1 MAKVD
6 VSDVEIAGTDSVRG
20 YLRASIESWRTLG
33 WIWRELLSFQ
43 GRSRLLQM
51 AFWATT
57 RNLVLLL
64 FPYFLSTTAVYA
76 TVGNY
81 VAAREEA
88 LYLLG
93 AIVASHLIRL
103 LQDYGL
109 EGGVLN
115 MIVYLDLGLNQRF
128 FDKSLAQHR
137 SKTNMLDA
145 ANVEKARGRAWE
157 TVGMLLWQ
165 GTDAL
170 TQIGAASMFL
180 WLMCPRAGVV
190 MSLTVF
196 LFLVSMIFLNRK
208 VLEVGAELDRD
219 ERLLNMR
226 RSDLWEHARLVI
238 WADAIDREVER
249 LFTRANTI
257 TDRLRKLW
265 IPYITTAGLR
275 GLLVGVVVAL
285 LILRAV
291 SWVEQGILSADLLI
305 PVGIWALQLAA
316 GLEQVR
322 GLDRMINWNT
332 PTIRA
337 MRETLETPN
346 DVPEHPEAVPV
357 GDGDLPIDISGVS
370 YSYVSGRQVLHNVSF
385 SLKPGERVA
394 LVGKS
399 GSGKTTIARLL
410 MREMDPSEGSIC
422 VGGEDLRRI
431 MRAGWRSV
439 AGHIPQE
446 AQVISDTIRANLLF
460 TLHPATAAAWTD
472 EALWK
477 VLESVELGDRERLEN
492 GLDTVLGKRG
502 IDLSGGE
509 RQRLMVARAL
519 VKRPR
524 FLIVDEATSSLDGET
539 EEVVQRG
546 IDKMLA
552 AGSSAV
558 IIAHRLSTIEHV
570 DRVIVLSEGRI
581 IDQGPHAQV
590 YARCALFRSLCEK
603 QKIRYDIAV

>member
-1 MAKVD
+1 MAHVD
-6 VSDVEIAGTDSVRG
+6 VNDVKIDGTGSASG
-20 YLRASIESWRTLG
+20 YLRASVLSWQTLR
-33 WIWRELLSFQ
+33 WTWQELLSSE
-43 GRSRLLQM
+43 GRTQLLKM
-51 AFWATT
+51 VAWATC
-57 RNLVLLL
+57 RNIVLLML
-64 FPYFLSTTAVYA
+64 PYFLSTTAVQA
-76 TVGNY
+76 AVGNY
-81 VAAREEA
+81 DLARQQA
-88 LYLLG
+88 LYFLG
-93 AIVASHLIRL
+93 TIAASHLIRL

-109 EGGVLN
+109 EGGVLD
-115 MIVYLDLGLNQRF
+115 MLLFLDLGLNRRF

-137 SKTNMLDA
+137 TKGNMLDA
-145 ANVEKARGRAWE
+145 SNVEKARGRVWE

-170 TQIGAASMFL
+170 TQITAAMLFL
-180 WLMCPRAGVV
+180 WAICPQAGVA
-190 MSLTVF
+190 MSLTVCA
-196 LFLVSMIFLNRK
+196 FLVSMVLLNRK
-208 VLEVGAELDRD
+208 VLEIGSELDRE

-226 RSDLWEHARLVI
+226 RADLWEHARLVI
-238 WADAIDREVER
+238 WANAVDREVEY
-249 LFTRANTI
+249 LFRRGQAITR
-257 TDRLRKLW
+257 RLRRLW
-265 IPYITTAGLR
+265 IPYITAAGLR
-275 GLLVGVVVAL
+275 GMLVGIIVAL
-285 LILRAV
+285 IVYRGVTWIERGVLA
-291 SWVEQGILSADLLI
+291 ADLLI

-316 GLEQVR
+316 ALEQVR
-322 GLDRMINWNT
+322 GLDRIINWNT

-337 MRETLETPN
+337 VRETLETPN

-357 GDGDLPIDISGVS
+357 TAGDLPIEVSGVS
-370 YSYVSGRQVLHNVSF
+370 YNYPGGRQVLHDVSL

-410 MREMDPSEGSIC
+410 MREMDPAKGSIH
-422 VGGEDLRRI
+422 VAGPPLRRLTL
-431 MRAGWRSV
+431 ASWRGT

-446 AQVISDTIRANLLF
+446 AQVVSDTIRANLLF
-460 TLHPATAAAWTD
+460 TLHPDAAAQWTD
-472 EALWK
+472 EALWR
-477 VLESVELGDRERLEN
+477 VLESVELGDRERLED

-546 IDKMLA
+546 IDTMLA

-558 IIAHRLSTIEHV
+558 IIAHRLATIEHV

-581 IDQGPHAQV
+581 IDQGPHAEV

-603 QKIRYDIAV
+603 QKISYSLAS